1 MKKLLAFLM
10 ILLLTSAALAEMDL
24 TSLREDPDWYS
35 FTLHGTVDTVY
46 RAVNQ
51 PYMGQVEEG
60 FDGDLSVYLDYITLV
75 DADATV
81 LRLMVSTMAWDDPY
95 NAGEIR
101 LTVGKTSYTFAVT
114 HDESEYDGVYMEDY
128 VTCLA
133 GDGLNMIKAIAQ
145 QKKDEPICVELLSD
159 GKVVFSGLVIISGEE
174 AAAIYDRYIDMGGKK
189 QNLKGLEEAWPCKV
203 ETVK

>member
-1 MKKLLAFLM
+1 MKKLLVFLM

-51 PYMGQVEEG
+51 PYMGQVDEG

-81 LRLMVSTMAWDDPY
+81 LRLMVSTVAWDDPY

-101 LTVGKTSYTFAVT
+101 LTVGKTGYTFAVT

-145 QKKDEPICVELLSD
+145 QKKDEPIRVELLSD

-189 QNLKGLEEAWPCKV
+189 QNLKGLEDAWPCKV

>member
-60 FDGDLSVYLDYITLV
+60 FDGDLT
-75 DADATV
+75 
-81 LRLMVSTMAWDDPY
+81 
-95 NAGEIR
+95 
-101 LTVGKTSYTFAVT
+101 
-114 HDESEYDGVYMEDY
+114 
-128 VTCLA
+128 
-133 GDGLNMIKAIAQ
+133 
-145 QKKDEPICVELLSD
+145 
-159 GKVVFSGLVIISGEE
+159 
-174 AAAIYDRYIDMGGKK
+174 
-189 QNLKGLEEAWPCKV
+189 
-203 ETVK
+203 